1 MTDIVHKSFMGTGWS
16 FPPAFEKSTAQV
28 TMTSDEEDIQKS
40 LEILISTR
48 LGERVMQPG
57 YGCNMEHLLFE
68 PLTLSLKT
76 YMRDLLQTAILYHEA
91 RIKLDKLDMSESADL
106 EGVVLI
112 KITYTVKATNSRFN
126 YVYPYYKNEASK

>member
-1 MTDIVHKSFMGTGWS
+1 MTDFASKSFMGTGWS

-91 RIKLDKLDMSESADL
+91 RIKLDKLDMSNSVDT
-106 EGVVLI
+106 EGLVLI
-112 KITYTVKATNSRFN
+112 EISYTVKATNSRFN
-126 YVYPYYKNEASK
+126 YVYPYYKNEATR

>member
-1 MTDIVHKSFMGTGWS
+1 MTDFVSKSFMGTGWS

-48 LGERVMQPG
+48 LGERVMLPG

-91 RIKLDKLDMSESADL
+91 RIKLDKLDMSNSVDN
-106 EGVVLI
+106 EGIVLI
-112 KITYTVKATNSRFN
+112 EISYTVKATNSRFN
-126 YVYPYYKNEASK
+126 YVYPYYKNEASR

>member
-1 MTDIVHKSFMGTGWS
+1 MTDFVSKSFMGTGWS

-57 YGCNMEHLLFE
+57 YGCNMEHMLFE

-91 RIKLDKLDMSESADL
+91 RIKLDKLDLSNSVDT
-106 EGVVLI
+106 EGLVLI
-112 KITYTVKATNSRFN
+112 EISYTVKATNSRFN
-126 YVYPYYKNEASK
+126 YVYPYYKNEATR